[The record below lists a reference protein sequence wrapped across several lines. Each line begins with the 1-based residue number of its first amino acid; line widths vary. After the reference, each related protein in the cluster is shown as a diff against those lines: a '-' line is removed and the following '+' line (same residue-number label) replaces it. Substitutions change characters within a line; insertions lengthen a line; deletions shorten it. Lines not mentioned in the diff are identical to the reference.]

1 MWGGGG
7 GRGGDYIFVGFCCIG
22 PLLPGALVWL
32 VCRQGLRRLGEGRLR
47 WRVTTR
53 LPPDF
58 CSYFVSR
65 NASVTVAWRELL
77 VACRDLPISL
87 FFFFFIKRF
96 GFSETEKVKCR
107 NARLSNEIRYSYVY
121 VHSLTK

>member
-1 MWGGGG
+1 MGGGGG

-87 FFFFFIKRF
+87 LFFFLSNFLDSVKLKKLNAETRVCRTRF
-96 GFSETEKVKCR
+96 GIVTFMFI
-107 NARLSNEIRYSYVY
+107 L
-121 VHSLTK
+121 